1 MEILGLHHVNLNVH
15 SLEDSLAFYVDGL
28 GCSEFSRPGFTIDGA
43 WLRIGA
49 HELHLMV
56 RSDAVIDR
64 SQHFALTVT
73 NIEECR
79 RHLDAK
85 GISYRVAP
93 EISGVNRQI
102 FLRDPSGNRIELNL
116 LTN

>member
-28 GCSEFSRPGFTIDGA
+28 GCSEISRPGRTIDGA

-49 HELHLMV
+49 HEVHLRV
-56 RSDAVIDR
+56 RPDAVIDR
-64 SQHFALTVT
+64 NQHFALTAT
-73 NIEECR
+73 NLDECR

-93 EISGVNRQI
+93 EIAGVNRQI
-102 FLRDPSGNRIELNL
+102 FLHDPSGNRIELNL
-116 LTN
+116 VTH

>member
-28 GCSEFSRPGFTIDGA
+28 GCSEFSRPGFSIDGA

-73 NIEECR
+73 NIEQCR

-85 GISYRVAP
+85 ESHIKWPPKLLASIVRFFCVTPVGIA
-93 EISGVNRQI
+93 
-102 FLRDPSGNRIELNL
+102 LN
-116 LTN
+116 

>member
-15 SLEDSLAFYVDGL
+15 SLADSLAFYVDGL

-43 WLRIGA
+43 WLHIGA
-49 HELHLMV
+49 HELHLVV

-73 NIEECR
+73 NIDECC
-79 RHLDAK
+79 RHLDEK
-85 GISYRVAP
+85 RISYRVAP
-93 EISGVNRQI
+93 EIAGVNRQI
-102 FLRDPSGNRIELNL
+102 FLHDPSGNRIELNL